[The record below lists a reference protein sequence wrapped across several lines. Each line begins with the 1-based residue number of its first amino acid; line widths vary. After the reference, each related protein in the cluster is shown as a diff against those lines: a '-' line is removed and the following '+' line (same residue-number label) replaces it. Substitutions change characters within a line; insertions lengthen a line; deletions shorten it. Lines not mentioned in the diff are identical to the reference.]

1 MTEKIMLANDLGN
14 GSMKLGF
21 NNNEW
26 TVIPSI
32 YANQRQ
38 QDMIAPVKLEEQDQR
53 DAYIN
58 DLFKHMDVSVQS
70 PNVHTNGRMFVG
82 QSAVDSNLLLH
93 SFDVN
98 DFAGKSTTDLAM
110 ILTLS
115 TIGAKAI
122 KQNYLANNHQLNSD
136 VDVNVTMT
144 TALPIM
150 EGKKPNV
157 VDQYRDR
164 YMKVDHLVTFH
175 NFEQLINVR
184 IHFDL
189 VTVALEGETA
199 QYAISKANAQ
209 LAQGIEND
217 FANHYPDLA
226 KAMNGTPIN
235 SVADTLGIDI
245 GEGTTDLAVFS
256 NGRLNALASSSLNSG
271 YGNVLEEAMND
282 LLNQGFNIG
291 SRVEL
296 QQLLS
301 APTNPLRQGKKAMA
315 LNAVNAQ
322 LDQMTD
328 RIVHEIS
335 GVLRQV
341 SNKIDVIYVYGGGSI
356 PMEDVLRRA
365 LMNKIK
371 AFVGDVD
378 IPVVFIPAN
387 YAQYLNDLGLNMIL
401 QAVLASQQTQ
411 QAQLQT
417 PDVDANN
424 IFNNATGG
432 VE

>member
-1 MTEKIMLANDLGN
+1 M
-14 GSMKLGF
+14 
-21 NNNEW
+21 
-26 TVIPSI
+26 
-32 YANQRQ
+32 
-38 QDMIAPVKLEEQDQR
+38 
-53 DAYIN
+53 
-58 DLFKHMDVSVQS
+58 
-70 PNVHTNGRMFVG
+70 
-82 QSAVDSNLLLH
+82 
-93 SFDVN
+93 
-98 DFAGKSTTDLAM
+98 
-110 ILTLS
+110 
-115 TIGAKAI
+115 
-122 KQNYLANNHQLNSD
+122 
-136 VDVNVTMT
+136 DVNVTMT

-199 QYAISKANAQ
+199 QYAIIKANAQ

-217 FANHYPDLA
+217 FASHYPDLA

-235 SVADTLGIDI
+235 SVADILGIDI

-365 LMNKIK
+365 LMDKIK

-411 QAQLQT
+411 QAQPQT